1 MFDTAYISKK
11 LPLCPAE
18 AAGIT
23 DLWHRSLE
31 ETSIGSRYVRASRG
45 LWVGAEMSSES
56 SDPYSVRHSAGVLF
70 VLGRPV
76 RIELEIAQWSET
88 ETTVAIR
95 PRAGMSILGTERYAT
110 AADRALE
117 AVVEALAR
125 TKASASA
132 RTSSYRTVR
141 DALLDRKFQWPART
155 GRDSVPFPAPVPA
168 VSRYGAVPAYSGD
181 TA

>member
-11 LPLCPAE
+11 LPLSPAE
-18 AAGIT
+18 AGGIT
-23 DLWHRSLE
+23 DLWHHSLE

-45 LWVGAEMSSES
+45 LWVGVEMSSES
-56 SDPYSVRHSAGVLF
+56 PDPYSVRHSPGVLF

-76 RIELEIAQWSET
+76 RIDFEIAQWSET

-110 AADRALE
+110 AAHRALE
-117 AVVEALAR
+117 AVVEALAQ

-132 RTSSYRTVR
+132 RTTSYRTVR

-155 GRDSVPFPAPVPA
+155 GRDSVPFPSPVPA
-168 VSRYGAVPAYSGD
+168 YAGDPA
-181 TA
+181 